1 MFGWSQGPQGEN
13 MLLEIKDLHVE
24 AEGKEI
30 VQGVTLTIK
39 DGEQHVL
46 MGPNGSGK
54 TTLAKAIMGHPQ
66 LKITKGEMLLDGE
79 SIKDLKPN
87 ERAKKGIFLQFQNPT
102 EIEGLGLMNFL
113 NTARGAV
120 GSSQSFKDFM
130 TEVKNTSAKLKIKED
145 LIGRSLNYGFSGGEK
160 KKTEILQMSVLKPK
174 LAILD
179 EPDSGLDVDA
189 VKVVAKSVSE
199 LQKKT
204 KIGLLVITH
213 YSRILNYMSPQFI
226 HVMNDGKI
234 VREGGKE
241 LIEQIEKEGYEIK

>member
-1 MFGWSQGPQGEN
+1 

-30 VQGVTLTIK
+30 VKGVTLTIR
-39 DGEQHVL
+39 DNEQHVL

-66 LKITKGEMLLDGE
+66 LKIAKGDILLDGE
-79 SIKDLKPN
+79 SIKDLKAN
-87 ERAKKGIFLQFQNPT
+87 ERAKKGVFLQFQNPT
-102 EIEGLGLMNFL
+102 EIDGLGLMNFL

-120 GSSQSFKDFM
+120 GNTQTFKEFM
-130 TEVKNTSAKLKIKED
+130 TEVKDTSSKLKIKED

-160 KKTEILQMSVLKPK
+160 KKSEILQMSVLKPR

-189 VKVVAKSVSE
+189 VRLVAQGINE

-204 KIGLLVITH
+204 RNGLLVITH

-226 HVMNDGKI
+226 HVMHEGKI

-241 LIEQIEKEGYEIK
+241 LIEKIEKEGYEAK

>member
-1 MFGWSQGPQGEN
+1 
-13 MLLEIKDLHVE
+13 MLLELKDLYVE

-30 VQGVTLTIK
+30 VKGVSLKIK
-39 DGEQHVL
+39 EGEQHVL

-66 LKITKGEMLLDGE
+66 LKITKGDILIDGE
-79 SIKDLKPN
+79 NIKDLKPN
-87 ERAKKGIFLQFQNPT
+87 ERAKKGIFLEFQNPT

-120 GSSQSFKDFM
+120 GNTQSFKDFL
-130 TEVKNTSAKLKIKED
+130 TEVKDTSKDLKIKED
-145 LIGRSLNYGFSGGEK
+145 LIGRSLNFGFSGGEK

-174 LAILD
+174 IAILD

-189 VKVVAKSVSE
+189 VKVVAQSINL

-204 KIGLLVITH
+204 GLGLLVITH

-226 HVMNDGKI
+226 HVMHDGKI

-241 LIEQIEKEGYEIK
+241 LIEKIEKEGYEVK

>member
-1 MFGWSQGPQGEN
+1 

-30 VQGVTLTIK
+30 VKGVTLTIR
-39 DGEQHVL
+39 DNEQHVL

-66 LKITKGEMLLDGE
+66 LKITHGDILLDGE

-87 ERAKKGIFLQFQNPT
+87 ERSKKGIFLQFQNPT

-113 NTARGAV
+113 NTARGAS
-120 GSSQSFKDFM
+120 GTSQSFKDFM
-130 TEVKNTSAKLKIKED
+130 TEVKDTSTKLKIKED

-189 VKVVAKSVSE
+189 VRLVAQSISE
-199 LQKKT
+199 QQKKT
-204 KIGLLVITH
+204 GNGLLVITH

-226 HVMNDGKI
+226 HVMHEGRI
-234 VREGGKE
+234 VREGGME
-241 LIEQIEKEGYEIK
+241 LIEKIEKEGYETK